1 MKEDAITEYHC
12 CSECK
17 DMIEVPSQKEFEFEV
32 GCLNP
37 QGKPNRSGGLTDCKF
52 FRG

>member
-12 CSECK
+12 CCDCK
-17 DMIEVPSQKEFEFEV
+17 NMIEIPVRKYEFEV

-37 QGKPNRSGGLTDCKF
+37 QGKPNKSGGIVDCEF
-52 FRG
+52 YRG